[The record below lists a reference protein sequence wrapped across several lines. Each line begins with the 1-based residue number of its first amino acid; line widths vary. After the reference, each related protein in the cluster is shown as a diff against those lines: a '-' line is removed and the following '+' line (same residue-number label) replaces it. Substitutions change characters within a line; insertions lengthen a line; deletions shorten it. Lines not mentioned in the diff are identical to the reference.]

1 MRTRNTNA
9 RIRIS
14 RRLGVVGLALC
25 LTAAVGC
32 RQDMHDQAKYEALE
46 ASTFYADGKSA
57 RDLVPNT
64 VPRGFL
70 RADQAYY
77 TGLDASGQGIPGFPM
92 ETLKAK
98 WGGNAQELSD
108 QEFTRVVLRRGQ
120 QRYGMF
126 CTPCHGA
133 VGAGN
138 GMIVQ
143 RGFQVPTS
151 FHDERLRTSPPGYIY
166 NVMTEGFG
174 QMSSYARQI
183 TPEDRWAV
191 AAYVR
196 TLQFSQSVRTA
207 DLNPADL
214 QRLEEPPAADDGHGA
229 GNHGEE
235 GHGEDHGADHQN
247 DAQAGVPAGES

>member
-1 MRTRNTNA
+1 
-9 RIRIS
+9 
-14 RRLGVVGLALC
+14 
-25 LTAAVGC
+25 
-32 RQDMHDQAKYEALE
+32 MHDQAKYEALE
-46 ASTFYADGKSA
+46 ASTFYADGKAA

-77 TGLDASGQGIPGFPM
+77 TGLDASGQGIPGFPV

-98 WGGNAQELSD
+98 WGGNAEELSE
-108 QEFTRVVLRRGQ
+108 QEFSRVVLRRGQ

-151 FHDERLRTSPPGYIY
+151 FHDERLRTSPPGYIF

-183 TPEDRWAV
+183 TPEDRWAI

-196 TLQFSQSVRTA
+196 TLQFSQSARTA

-214 QRLEEPPAADDGHGA
+214 QRLDEPPAADGHSTGGHGA
-229 GNHGEE
+229 G
-235 GHGEDHGADHQN
+235 GHGDAGQGAADDQAGDDPAVGDHGGGDHQN
-247 DAQAGVPAGES
+247 DAQAGVPAGE